1 MSLDSTPAVVIGFD
15 LVRNVNQFVLPWRV
29 E

>member
-1 MSLDSTPAVVIGFD
+1 MSLDSALSAVIRFG